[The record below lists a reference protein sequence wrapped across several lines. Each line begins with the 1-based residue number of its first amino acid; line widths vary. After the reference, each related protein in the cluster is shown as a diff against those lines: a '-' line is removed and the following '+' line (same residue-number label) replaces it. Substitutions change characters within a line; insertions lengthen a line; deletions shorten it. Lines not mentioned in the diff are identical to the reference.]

1 MHSFQIHIFIG
12 NLRVHVQKTH
22 TAPPNIDKMYK
33 CTQCTCIFRKIASLN
48 AHITKAHG
56 GMKHIDELTDMNERV
71 KALKEMAEQFPA
83 PSNPSKEIGRNMPA
97 EYANV
102 DGLSADA
109 NETFVKL
116 AENSVDGTLRRYVV
130 KQRKVGDMKWF
141 ICLYCCKEFKKP
153 SDLIRHI
160 RIHTREK
167 PYKVNLNKLHSL
179 CKLFLLCFPVLV

>member
-1 MHSFQIHIFIG
+1 
-12 NLRVHVQKTH
+12 
-22 TAPPNIDKMYK
+22 MYK

-56 GMKHIDELTDMNERV
+56 GIKHIDELTDANERV
-71 KALKEMAEQFPA
+71 KALKKICEQFSKSGEKIGESKT
-83 PSNPSKEIGRNMPA
+83 SNNAS
-97 EYANV
+97 
-102 DGLSADA
+102 DLLSAEP

-130 KQRKVGDMKWF
+130 KQRKVGDTKWF
-141 ICLYCCKEFKKP
+141 ICLYCSKEFKKP

-167 PYKVNLNKLHSL
+167 PYKVNF
-179 CKLFLLCFPVLV
+179 CYFFF